1 MNVKFLSFIHHFYS
15 LTADLEKNGSL
26 CTRMFTYLKNKWQ
39 VSWFQFVLIFSTFA
53 LGGSLCGFLGKK
65 FMPLL
70 AIENKAIWL
79 VVYIIVVTILWPM
92 CVILISIPFG
102 QFNFFKN
109 YLQKMWWRMSGQKQK
124 AA

>member
-1 MNVKFLSFIHHFYS
+1 
-15 LTADLEKNGSL
+15 
-26 CTRMFTYLKNKWQ
+26 MFTYLKNKWQ

-70 AIENKAIWL
+70 AIENQAIWL

-92 CVILISIPFG
+92 CVILISISFG
-102 QFNFFKN
+102 QFNLFKN